1 MAQNPYAA
9 PSAVVDDVAPA
20 GEFEL
25 AGRGDRFL
33 AVIVDGLTAVPV
45 YVPAFF
51 VYSANLNHQ
60 APNMIAVLFMFLYG
74 LGLMIT
80 NLILVSRNAQTIGK
94 KVMGI
99 KVQRKDGSRAT
110 LGRIFWMRNVV
121 NALPSFIP
129 FAGSLYGLVDAL
141 FIFGEARRC
150 VHDYIADTVVVK
162 A

>member
-9 PSAVVDDVAPA
+9 PSAVVDDVTPA

-33 AVIVDGLTAVPV
+33 AVIVDGLVAIPV

-51 VYSANLNHQ
+51 IYAATLKHQ
-60 APNMIAVLFMFLYG
+60 TPSIVAVLLTLLFALA
-74 LGLMIT
+74 LIIT
-80 NLILVSRNAQTIGK
+80 NLVLVSRNAQSIGK
-94 KVMGI
+94 KLLGI
-99 KVQRKDGSRAT
+99 KVQRKDGSRAS
-110 LGRIFWMRNVV
+110 LGRIFWLRNVV

-129 FAGSLYGLVDAL
+129 FIGGLYGLVDAC
-141 FIFGEARRC
+141 FIFGESRRC
-150 VHDYIADTVVVK
+150 VHDYIAGTVVIK

>member
-9 PSAVVDDVAPA
+9 PSAVVEDVSPA

-33 AVIVDGLTAVPV
+33 AVIIDGLIASPM
-45 YVPAFF
+45 YVSAFF
-51 VYSANLNHQ
+51 VYGATLKHETPSTLAILFTIIY
-60 APNMIAVLFMFLYG
+60 AIA
-74 LGLMIT
+74 LMVV

-94 KVMGI
+94 RVMGI
-99 KVQRKDGSRAT
+99 KVSRKDGSRAG

-121 NALPSFIP
+121 NALPTLIP
-129 FAGSLYGLVDAL
+129 FVGSLYGLVDIL
-141 FIFGEARRC
+141 FIFGESRRC
-150 VHDYIADTVVVK
+150 VHDYIADTVVIK